1 MRRSIKNRPGVRAR
15 RVVLCLVAAVALLA
29 FAPNIYAQPPRG
41 LDRPPRGMER
51 PIPSPRYYDGVRF
64 IEAGDFTGAVQFY
77 RGELKNAVRIGPE
90 LWIDSICYYAM
101 IGEACYQAGDLNE
114 ALVNYN
120 SAMTIAMAYP
130 NWIGRVTFT
139 TGVTQAPKGP
149 APWGPSRR
157 RTPLGVF
164 PDKATIII
172 GDKITEERLKQGGLI
187 TEQKAIP
194 IDPIE
199 ILRCTALC
207 IRRRTEILG
216 PLAPF
221 DPVSQQI
228 LETFRTR
235 AVPPNHWAISWLD
248 VIWGL
253 ALNQCDKTTSAVSSL
268 SSALV
273 MAGAYDH
280 TLTGQALF
288 ELGNIF
294 LKENKIREAAEC
306 YYEASIAA
314 FHYGDNL
321 LVEEAIRNY
330 SNASK
335 ALGRGR
341 NDPVVNLAYR
351 WAKTLPGAQLLTSSF
366 GLELVE
372 EFIYQGKYNLATS
385 GLAALDKTMR
395 ATAGRGLRQSRAA
408 DRWNYLNALLFYAN
422 GEILDG
428 DEALAKVVEGAKVR
442 SPWALQLMRLD
453 NYVKKGLSS
462 TGALTPR
469 NAADLYEY
477 LLREPTVVDWAVRPT
492 DALSIQMIAPPT
504 AYERWFCILID
515 RDLKDKAFEV
525 AERVRRERFF
535 RTQTFGGRLLS
546 LRYILMADEELTTP
560 SIRNARQTLLFEF
573 PELEELTNDSKAIMD
588 GLNSLPTVPTDSGIK
603 DREVS
608 LFERLAV
615 VSGKQE
621 AIMRFIAAGRVRIP
635 YVFPPVYKVEE
646 VQKRMPP
653 DTAILSFIDAEGQ
666 TYGFMIGKDNLD
678 AWRIGGTR
686 QVAGAVSTFLRTIG
700 LTEGTRQVAAAD
712 LAEAH
717 WKSQGARLR
726 EIVLGA
732 QDVDADRFNIIF
744 SKLVVVPDGALWY
757 LPFEALCLP
766 AVASEVEEVDAGE
779 EETPTDAKTGVL
791 KAADAVNGAETQEA
805 GAETDADKEQAEEE
819 ESDLDSVYRA
829 TEEEEEQLEQEE
841 EVKETFTKELNES
854 QDSKEETEDN
864 SKEVKTENEAAPE
877 PKKRKPRSARERE
890 ELERY
895 EATLIPMIQASE
907 LTIRYSATVSLALPN
922 ALGRNAFVETTVAAG
937 VSYPREPAE
946 RMEAAVDRF
955 ATAIPKTEAFRI
967 GSLPIPGSIY
977 AARLKRLVVFNE
989 IQGDIWNWEPV
1000 TPGKTRGGSRVS
1012 DWIAAPW
1019 GAPRLFVAPSL
1030 RTYAE
1035 NALKNGGDGSELF
1048 LPILAM
1054 QASGAD
1060 GMLLSRW
1067 RTGGRSAYDLATDFV
1082 KNYESEP
1089 TADAWKRSALKL
1101 MQRDVVV
1108 EEEPRL
1114 RKLGRSEQTPKY
1126 DSPFWWAGYM
1136 VVDSGE
1142 AVKLEELDQLDK
1154 ENVQKAKEEQALLKD
1169 GKAEALENQ
1178 PDDGTENT
1186 DPNAG
1191 QTDENGEET
1200 EDGVVV
1206 PRFVNKN
1213 GDVGKTDGK
1222 DEDEADSFELDP
1234 KAIDDEDIEKMD
1246 EEGDDFFASDE
1257 DEEEAKPAP
1266 KEEPKAED
1274 EESEPDPEED
1284 EGLSTEDEPK
1294 AEGDSKEEPKADDA
1308 KGDSKEEPKADDAKG
1323 DSKEEPKASSP
1334 KKSDGKATSAKSG
1347 KVTLKS
1353 KK

>member
-1 MRRSIKNRPGVRAR
+1 MRRSIRNRSGVRAR
-15 RVVLCLVAAVALLA
+15 RVVLCLAAVALLA

-41 LDRPPRGMER
+41 MDRPPRGMER

-164 PDKATIII
+164 PAKATILI
-172 GDKITEERLKQGGLI
+172 GDKITDERLKQGGLI

-221 DPVSQQI
+221 DPTSQQI

-422 GEILDG
+422 GEIRDG

-492 DALSIQMIAPPT
+492 DALSIQMIAPPA

-573 PELEELTNDSKAIMD
+573 PDLEELTNDWTPRRRAT
-588 GLNSLPTVPTDSGIK
+588 GT
-603 DREVS
+603 
-608 LFERLAV
+608 ERLAV
-615 VSGKQE
+615 VSVKQE

-717 WKSQGARLR
+717 WKSQGAKLR

-766 AVASEVEEVDAGE
+766 AMASEVEEVDADE

-791 KAADAVNGAETQEA
+791 QSSDAVNGVETQED
-805 GAETDADKEQAEEE
+805 GAEKENAEEE

-829 TEEEEEQLEQEE
+829 TEEEEDQIEQEE
-841 EVKETFTKELNES
+841 EVKETFSKELNES
-854 QDSKEETEDN
+854 EDPKEETEDD
-864 SKEVKTENEAAPE
+864 SKEVKTETEAAPE

-890 ELERY
+890 ELEQY

-1089 TADAWKRSALKL
+1089 TADAWKHAALKL

-1114 RKLGRSEQTPKY
+1114 RKLGRSESTPKY

-1142 AVKLEELDQLDK
+1142 SVKLEELDQLDE

-1169 GKAEALENQ
+1169 GKAEALEDQ
-1178 PDDGTENT
+1178 PDDGTENS
-1186 DPNAG
+1186 DPNAK

-1213 GDVGKTDGK
+1213 GDAGKTDGK
-1222 DEDEADSFELDP
+1222 DGDEEDSFELDP

-1257 DEEEAKPAP
+1257 DEEEEKPAP
-1266 KEEPKAED
+1266 KEEPKADD
-1274 EESEPDPEED
+1274 EESEPDLEED
-1284 EGLSTEDEPK
+1284 EGLSTEDGPE

-1308 KGDSKEEPKADDAKG
+1308 KGDSKEEPKAA
-1323 DSKEEPKASSP
+1323 SP

>member
-1 MRRSIKNRPGVRAR
+1 
-15 RVVLCLVAAVALLA
+15 
-29 FAPNIYAQPPRG
+29 
-41 LDRPPRGMER
+41 
-51 PIPSPRYYDGVRF
+51 
-64 IEAGDFTGAVQFY
+64 
-77 RGELKNAVRIGPE
+77 
-90 LWIDSICYYAM
+90 
-101 IGEACYQAGDLNE
+101 
-114 ALVNYN
+114 
-120 SAMTIAMAYP
+120 
-130 NWIGRVTFT
+130 
-139 TGVTQAPKGP
+139 
-149 APWGPSRR
+149 
-157 RTPLGVF
+157 
-164 PDKATIII
+164 
-172 GDKITEERLKQGGLI
+172 
-187 TEQKAIP
+187 
-194 IDPIE
+194 
-199 ILRCTALC
+199 
-207 IRRRTEILG
+207 
-216 PLAPF
+216 
-221 DPVSQQI
+221 
-228 LETFRTR
+228 
-235 AVPPNHWAISWLD
+235 
-248 VIWGL
+248 
-253 ALNQCDKTTSAVSSL
+253 
-268 SSALV
+268 
-273 MAGAYDH
+273 
-280 TLTGQALF
+280 
-288 ELGNIF
+288 
-294 LKENKIREAAEC
+294 
-306 YYEASIAA
+306 
-314 FHYGDNL
+314 
-321 LVEEAIRNY
+321 
-330 SNASK
+330 
-335 ALGRGR
+335 
-341 NDPVVNLAYR
+341 
-351 WAKTLPGAQLLTSSF
+351 
-366 GLELVE
+366 
-372 EFIYQGKYNLATS
+372 
-385 GLAALDKTMR
+385 
-395 ATAGRGLRQSRAA
+395 
-408 DRWNYLNALLFYAN
+408 
-422 GEILDG
+422 
-428 DEALAKVVEGAKVR
+428 
-442 SPWALQLMRLD
+442 
-453 NYVKKGLSS
+453 
-462 TGALTPR
+462 
-469 NAADLYEY
+469 
-477 LLREPTVVDWAVRPT
+477 
-492 DALSIQMIAPPT
+492 
-504 AYERWFCILID
+504 
-515 RDLKDKAFEV
+515 
-525 AERVRRERFF
+525 
-535 RTQTFGGRLLS
+535 
-546 LRYILMADEELTTP
+546 
-560 SIRNARQTLLFEF
+560 
-573 PELEELTNDSKAIMD
+573 
-588 GLNSLPTVPTDSGIK
+588 
-603 DREVS
+603 
-608 LFERLAV
+608 
-615 VSGKQE
+615 
-621 AIMRFIAAGRVRIP
+621 MRFIAAGRVRIP

-717 WKSQGARLR
+717 WKSQGAKLR

-766 AVASEVEEVDAGE
+766 AMASEVEEVDADE

-791 KAADAVNGAETQEA
+791 QSSDAVNGVETQED
-805 GAETDADKEQAEEE
+805 GAEKENAEEE

-829 TEEEEEQLEQEE
+829 TEEEEDQIEQEE
-841 EVKETFTKELNES
+841 EVKETFSKELNES
-854 QDSKEETEDN
+854 EDPKEETEDD
-864 SKEVKTENEAAPE
+864 SKEVKTETEAAPE

-890 ELERY
+890 ELEQY

-1089 TADAWKRSALKL
+1089 TADAWKHAALKL

-1114 RKLGRSEQTPKY
+1114 RKLGRSESTPKY

-1142 AVKLEELDQLDK
+1142 SVKLEELDQLDE

-1169 GKAEALENQ
+1169 GKAEALEDQ
-1178 PDDGTENT
+1178 PDDGTENA

-1191 QTDENGEET
+1191 KTDENGEET

-1213 GDVGKTDGK
+1213 GDAGKTDGK
-1222 DEDEADSFELDP
+1222 DGDEEDSFELDP

-1257 DEEEAKPAP
+1257 DEEEEKPAP
-1266 KEEPKAED
+1266 KEEPKADD
-1274 EESEPDPEED
+1274 EESEPDLEED

-1308 KGDSKEEPKADDAKG
+1308 KGDSKEEPKAA
-1323 DSKEEPKASSP
+1323 SP